1 MDGIFI
7 GPYDLSVS
15 LDIPGQTESSQIIDA
30 VKRVVAACK
39 AEGKFTI
46 IYTDKV
52 EGIQKNYDLGVDSV
66 TYSSDASILSGML
79 TEIIDQVKK

>member
-1 MDGIFI
+1 M
-7 GPYDLSVS
+7 
-15 LDIPGQTESSQIIDA
+15 
-30 VKRVVAACK
+30 RACK

-52 EGIQKNYDLGVDSV
+52 ESIQKNYELGVDSV

-79 TEIIDQVKK
+79 TSIIEQVKK